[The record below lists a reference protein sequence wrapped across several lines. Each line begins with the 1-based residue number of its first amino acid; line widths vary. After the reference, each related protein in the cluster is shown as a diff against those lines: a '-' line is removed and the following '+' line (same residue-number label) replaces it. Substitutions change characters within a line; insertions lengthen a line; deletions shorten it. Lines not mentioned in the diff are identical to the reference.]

1 MTHVPRCIGLTFS
14 RTQFEPNL
22 PKLMVVDIVERTC
35 RKTVVREI
43 PGISDCF
50 RVKEANKDGSIKVS
64 AASLSAPERP
74 LINNIDNDQWIQF
87 PRPLGSCVWDRRA
100 SDRGG

>member
-1 MTHVPRCIGLTFS
+1 
-14 RTQFEPNL
+14 
-22 PKLMVVDIVERTC
+22 MVVDIVERTC

-50 RVKEANKDGSIKVS
+50 RVKEASKDGPIKVS

-74 LINNIDNDQWIQF
+74 LINNTDNDQWIQY
-87 PRPLGSCVWDRRA
+87 PRSLGSCVWDRRA